1 MVHPR
6 TTGSYGKHAVGLA
19 KDGVSVAEKFWPRR
33 VETSAALLFAASALL
48 ALLDLLVR
56 APDAPQSQILG
67 GIGIALTLASLGM
80 LFSSV
85 PTRHPMFR
93 LLPPVLVVAAT
104 ALAVVSGGIVES
116 DSGVIG
122 LTLIASFV
130 LVYVGFVSP
139 PGVALAAAPLVL
151 VLLLLGRQTDPDRFT
166 LALPVV
172 AVPALALLAE
182 LVSYL
187 SSRSIQVSDRNDR
200 RLAELDRLSAELS
213 RFRRPSSLEEAG
225 IQIADAAIESFSAQ
239 RATVILR
246 DEAGVLQTIT
256 QGPPVAATL
265 EAETAKLIADAVNGS
280 DPLMVATARHGRILL
295 IPLPTDEGMPAG
307 AVLMHPVDSDDV
319 DFVIDMAYLFQNS
332 VSIAIGHLYV
342 IDQLNRRSLI
352 DPLTDLGNRRHADRL
367 LRSLTPGDAVV
378 LLDLDG
384 FKLVN
389 DTLGHPAGDEV
400 LRLLS
405 KHLKTTLRDSDTS
418 ARLGGDEFLI
428 VARQAFA
435 DPLTVAE
442 RVVVGWA
449 EMNEQT
455 TLSAGVALHMN
466 DATSAETLNLAD
478 RALMDAKKMG
488 KNRALLANPT
498 HEAIETEPESTE

>member
-1 MVHPR
+1 M
-6 TTGSYGKHAVGLA
+6 G
-19 KDGVSVAEKFWPRR
+19 EKFWPRR
-33 VETSAALLFAASALL
+33 VETAAGVLFAASALL
-48 ALLDLLVR
+48 VLLDLIVR
-56 APDAPQSQILG
+56 SPSAKQAQVLG
-67 GIGIALTLASLGM
+67 GLGIGLTALAALM
-80 LFSSV
+80 LF
-85 PTRHPMFR
+85 TRWATRRPSFR
-93 LLPPVLVVAAT
+93 LVPPLVVVAAT
-104 ALAVVSGGIVES
+104 TAAVQAGGIVEA
-116 DSGVIG
+116 DTGIIG
-122 LTLIASFV
+122 LTLVASFV
-130 LVYVGFVSP
+130 LVYIGFVSP

-151 VLLLLGRQTDPDRFT
+151 VLLVLGRQSDPDRFT
-166 LALPVV
+166 LALPIV
-172 AVPALALLAE
+172 AVPALAVLAE

-187 SSRSIQVSDRNDR
+187 TNRSAMVSNRNDR
-200 RLAELDRLSAELS
+200 RLAELDRLSSELS

-225 IQIADAAIESFSAQ
+225 LQIVDAALECFNAQ

-246 DEAGVLQTIT
+246 DETGVLQTIT
-256 QGPPVAATL
+256 QGPPVAAAL
-265 EAETAKLIADAVNGS
+265 ESDIAKLISDAVNGT
-280 DPLMVATARHGRILL
+280 DPIMVATARHGQILL
-295 IPLPTDEGMPAG
+295 IPLPTDEGTPAG
-307 AVLMHPVDSDDV
+307 AVLMHPVDSEDA

-367 LRSLTPGDAVV
+367 LRSLAPGDAVV

-384 FKLVN
+384 FKQVN

-405 KHLKTTLRDSDTS
+405 KHLKSTLRDSDTS

-442 RVVVGWA
+442 RVVIGWA
-449 EMNEQT
+449 ELNEQT
-455 TLSAGVALHMN
+455 TLSAGVALHMT
-466 DATSAETLNLAD
+466 DATSAETLDLAD
-478 RALMDAKKMG
+478 RALMTAKKVG

-498 HEAIETEPESTE
+498 HEVDGPTPDSEPAAEN